1 MAKKYIDNKKK
12 YTLRL
17 YKTHDLDLITLIE
30 LYEYDIVKAVY
41 CSLTAF
47 SHGDVFV
54 IKTPAKRQTKM
65 GILKKVYSRQLRL
78 DREKDGDA
86 ISILEMI
93 APGYRNNFLKNLL
106 RQYICNPVTELFLLD
121 NTDAQFFYNRF
132 DIFKNDRRRA
142 DAAQLAIRKKTYK
155 KEQVPNSND
164 KDTIEMEQVPLEVN
178 AGEKKEVN
186 SDYLKNNKEKTGE
199 NSSESFVQEPYILKD
214 ASDDDVDLTDV
225 FASLIE

>member
-54 IKTPAKRQTKM
+54 IETPVKRQSKM
-65 GILKKVYSRQLRL
+65 GILKRVYSRQLRL
-78 DREKDGDA
+78 DREKDSEA
-86 ISILEMI
+86 IFILEKI

-106 RQYICNPVTELFLLD
+106 RQYICNPVTELFLL
-121 NTDAQFFYNRF
+121 NNADAQFFYNRF
-132 DIFKNDRRRA
+132 DVFKNDRRRA
-142 DAAQLAIRKKTYK
+142 DAAQLITRKKSYRNK
-155 KEQVPNSND
+155 QSSNNNER
-164 KDTIEMEQVPLEVN
+164 DTTEIKQVPLEENV
-178 AGEKKEVN
+178 EKKVEATSNNLKLNKGKPDKSN
-186 SDYLKNNKEKTGE
+186 SDTYVK
-199 NSSESFVQEPYILKD
+199 EPYTQD
-214 ASDDDVDLTDV
+214 TSDDDVDLTDV